1 MRSKMRI
8 LQYCLVVVVLFIVG
22 WNYAGR
28 STPSTGKFQDLT
40 LTVAT
45 PRTRYVELEP
55 IPIVVTLKNETEMS
69 IVGHGALGFDS
80 GYLRLYVTR
89 NDGPHEI
96 GQLSISQKL
105 VEAQTHEFKPGDEVK
120 RMERLN
126 IRLNEVFPV
135 PGTYE
140 LTARLSSGDGKETI
154 SSKPILVE
162 IAEPIGLDAQALEFI
177 RANDEPA
184 FFFTGARVINQPK
197 NLQTLEHFVVVFGQS
212 AYGDEASLL
221 LAKAQFAQGENQRAR
236 AQFERL
242 SKKTDFAFAGEAAEY
257 LKRVDRSEKKVH

>member
-8 LQYCLVVVVLFIVG
+8 LQYSVLVAVLFIVG

-28 STPSTGKFQDLT
+28 STPTTGKFQDLT

-45 PRTRYVELEP
+45 PRTRYLEVEP
-55 IPIVVTLKNETEMS
+55 IPIVVSLKNETEMS
-69 IVGHGALGFDS
+69 IVGHRALGFDS
-80 GYLRLYVTR
+80 GYLRLDVTR
-89 NDGPHEI
+89 NGEPHEI
-96 GQLSISQKL
+96 GQLSLSQKL

-126 IRLNEVFPV
+126 LKLNEVFPV

-154 SSKPILVE
+154 SSKPISVE
-162 IAEPIGLDAQALEFI
+162 IAKPIGLDAQALKFI

-184 FFFTGARVINQPK
+184 FFFTGAQVINHPEK
-197 NLQTLEHFVVVFGQS
+197 LQTLEHFVLVFGQS

-221 LAKAQFAQGENQRAR
+221 LGKAQFAKGENQKAR

-242 SKKTDFAFAGEAAEY
+242 SKKSDFAFAGEASEY